1 MGDFRKKKQQQQ
13 QKNENRVI
21 LRGKIFFK
29 EIPEEKNPRLKKI
42 SFMAF
47 NVEKKS
53 YTFVCHGKKK
63 FNFIARRLA
72 GKKFLPK
79 PKHPYSPPPPPPS
92 FKSQM
97 VDP

>member
-1 MGDFRKKKQQQQ
+1 MISEKKQQQQ

-29 EIPEEKNPRLKKI
+29 EIPEEKNPTLKKI

-53 YTFVCHGKKK
+53 YTFVCHGKKNSILSVWQEK
-63 FNFIARRLA
+63 NSYPNQIT
-72 GKKFLPK
+72 
-79 PKHPYSPPPPPPS
+79 HTPPPPPPS

-97 VDP
+97 VGPY

>member
-1 MGDFRKKKQQQQ
+1 M
-13 QKNENRVI
+13 
-21 LRGKIFFK
+21 LRGKIFLK
-29 EIPEEKNPRLKKI
+29 EIPEEKNPTLKKI

-63 FNFIARRLA
+63 FNSIARRLA

-79 PKHPYSPPPPPPS
+79 PKHPYSPPPPS

-97 VDP
+97 VRP

>member
-1 MGDFRKKKQQQQ
+1 M
-13 QKNENRVI
+13 
-21 LRGKIFFK
+21 LRGKIFLK
-29 EIPEEKNPRLKKI
+29 EIPEEKNPTLKKI

-63 FNFIARRLA
+63 FNSIARRLA

-79 PKHPYSPPPPPPS
+79 PKPPYSPPPPPPS
-92 FKSQM
+92 KVKWFVPNNPNETSHIPKQLLH
-97 VDP
+97 